1 MTILLLVAMNLQY
14 IAYLFVN
21 NNNNRQCAV
30 QQFLRGS
37 LLSLRN
43 FHYFFSHLNSMQS
56 KSTTENYI

>member
-14 IAYLFVN
+14 IAYALV